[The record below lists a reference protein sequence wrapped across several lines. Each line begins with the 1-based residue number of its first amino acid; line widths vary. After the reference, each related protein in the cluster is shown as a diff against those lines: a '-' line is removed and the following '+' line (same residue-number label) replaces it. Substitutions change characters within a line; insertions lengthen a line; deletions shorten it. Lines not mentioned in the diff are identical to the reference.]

1 MYRCVSGGVLFVCMY
16 CLCVTCLTLH
26 NNNGILH
33 TLDFSPCSIF
43 LMSFHRT
50 FDVPGAGTPSIAANS
65 STICGLLFF
74 QAVDS

>member
-1 MYRCVSGGVLFVCMY
+1 MYRCVSGGGVLFVCMS
-16 CLCVTCLTLH
+16 VTCLTLH

-33 TLDFSPCSIF
+33 TLDFSPRSIV